1 MPPRRSRRLAIAS
14 ASLGDVPESLLPRI
28 LLDTVAT
35 HDLLCWV
42 GRVAKVCRKWW
53 RIVRGSPAYGLA
65 LPQGYRLSG
74 ELAWADYRGGEDER
88 ARVLRTISERLQDA
102 AVGRRPFNGLNLGSL
117 LAGSI
122 FVDAPPASTNRRVA
136 RLFNS
141 RNSDSDSDLVHKLDL
156 NESYLGEEGG
166 QALGAALQAW
176 PAPLPLHELWL
187 RECDLTCG
195 SDWSS
200 GSGSDGDSDSD
211 SDVTGTRWRKARRG
225 SVPLIAAA
233 LRGGFAGSGLQT
245 LSLDGNTELGDAG
258 APSL

>member
-1 MPPRRSRRLAIAS
+1 MPPRRSWRLAIAS

-28 LLDTVAT
+28 LLDTVTT
-35 HDLLCWV
+35 HELLCWV

-53 RIVRGSPAYGLA
+53 QIVRGSPAYGLA
-65 LPQGYRLSG
+65 LPQGYRLHG
-74 ELAWADYRGGEDER
+74 ELAWADYRRGEDER

-102 AVGRRPFNGLNLGSL
+102 SVGRRPLNLG
-117 LAGSI
+117 GSI
-122 FVDAPPASTNRRVA
+122 FVDAPPASP
-136 RLFNS
+136 
-141 RNSDSDSDLVHKLDL
+141 SDSDTDPDSDRLVHNLDL

-195 SDWSS
+195 SGWSS
-200 GSGSDGDSDSD
+200 GSGRDGDSDSD
-211 SDVTGTRWRKARRG
+211 SDVTPWETRRG
-225 SVPLIAAA
+225 SVPLIVAA
-233 LRGGFAGSGLQT
+233 LRGGFAGEGLQT